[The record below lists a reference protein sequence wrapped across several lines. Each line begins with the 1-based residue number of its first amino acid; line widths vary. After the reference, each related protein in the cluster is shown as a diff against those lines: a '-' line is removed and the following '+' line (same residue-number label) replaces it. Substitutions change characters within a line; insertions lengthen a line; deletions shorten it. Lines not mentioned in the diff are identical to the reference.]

1 MFFLFFFCR
10 RQRSSNY
17 DTFDDPVET
26 YLEKIAEKSGGKS
39 EEKSSPD
46 PYVLIKYILY
56 YQ

>member
-1 MFFLFFFCR
+1 MFIFFFFCR

-26 YLEKIAEKSGGKS
+26 YLENIAEKSGEKS
-39 EEKSSPD
+39 EEKSSSD